1 MPHVHSEKRQA
12 AWHLMRRRHGRHE
25 QTMQDTPQPASYHQA
40 MINAE
45 GAPTRTLTIVLP
57 ESDWRA
63 LRAAEPDAVAWLQAR
78 IRERLASPGPQSR
91 TYTPPAAGATD
102 TFWGDDEY

>member
-1 MPHVHSEKRQA
+1 
-12 AWHLMRRRHGRHE
+12 
-25 QTMQDTPQPASYHQA
+25 
-40 MINAE
+40 MINAD

-78 IRERLASPGPQSR
+78 IRERLATPGPQSR
-91 TYTPPAAGATD
+91 SYTPPAVTTSENWLGE
-102 TFWGDDEY
+102 DEY

>member
-1 MPHVHSEKRQA
+1 
-12 AWHLMRRRHGRHE
+12 MRNLCRTGL
-25 QTMQDTPQPASYHQA
+25 TPNPMIAL

-63 LRAAEPDAVAWLQAR
+63 LRAAEPDAVAWLQER
-78 IRERLASPGPQSR
+78 IRERLAAPGAQAKS
-91 TYTPPAAGATD
+91 YAAPASTATESY
-102 TFWGDDEY
+102 WGEDEY

>member
-1 MPHVHSEKRQA
+1 MP
-12 AWHLMRRRHGRHE
+12 MRKLCRTRTRRA
-25 QTMQDTPQPASYHQA
+25 TYHRF
-40 MINAE
+40 MINAD

-78 IRERLASPGPQSR
+78 IRERLAASGTPSRAYGSPSSGS
-91 TYTPPAAGATD
+91 TTN
-102 TFWGDDEY
+102 TFWGEDEY

>member
-1 MPHVHSEKRQA
+1 
-12 AWHLMRRRHGRHE
+12 
-25 QTMQDTPQPASYHQA
+25 
-40 MINAE
+40 MINAD

-78 IRERLASPGPQSR
+78 IRERLAASGTPSRAYGSPSSGS
-91 TYTPPAAGATD
+91 TTN
-102 TFWGDDEY
+102 TFWGEDEY

>member
-1 MPHVHSEKRQA
+1 MYR
-12 AWHLMRRRHGRHE
+12 MRNLCATRFRPDRIIGF
-25 QTMQDTPQPASYHQA
+25 

-45 GAPTRTLTIVLP
+45 APTRTLTIVLP

-78 IRERLASPGPQSR
+78 IRERLAGQDKQPGTSA
-91 TYTPPAAGATD
+91 PPSASTSE
-102 TFWGDDEY
+102 TFWGEDEY

>member
-1 MPHVHSEKRQA
+1 
-12 AWHLMRRRHGRHE
+12 
-25 QTMQDTPQPASYHQA
+25 MQDRSERGPYDRL

-63 LRAAEPDAVAWLQAR
+63 LRAAEPDAVAWLQER
-78 IRERLASPGPQSR
+78 IRERLASPGSETKSYAAP
-91 TYTPPAAGATD
+91 TPAATESY
-102 TFWGDDEY
+102 WGEDEY

>member
-1 MPHVHSEKRQA
+1 MRKFCRTASKR
-12 AWHLMRRRHGRHE
+12 GN
-25 QTMQDTPQPASYHQA
+25 YHQC

-78 IRERLASPGPQSR
+78 IRERLASSEPSTSSYAPS
-91 TYTPPAAGATD
+91 TAPPTD
-102 TFWGDDEY
+102 NFWGEDEY

>member
-1 MPHVHSEKRQA
+1 
-12 AWHLMRRRHGRHE
+12 
-25 QTMQDTPQPASYHQA
+25 

-78 IRERLASPGPQSR
+78 IRERLASESR
-91 TYTPPAAGATD
+91 TSGSYAPPTVPTADSWFAE
-102 TFWGDDEY
+102 DEY

>member
-1 MPHVHSEKRQA
+1 
-12 AWHLMRRRHGRHE
+12 
-25 QTMQDTPQPASYHQA
+25 

-45 GAPTRTLTIVLP
+45 GVPTRTLTIVLP

-78 IRERLASPGPQSR
+78 IRERLAAESGTASYSAS
-91 TYTPPAAGATD
+91 TTISSDNWAE
-102 TFWGDDEY
+102 DEY